1 MHILSTFFYYFEYVF
16 WFILVFTIIV
26 FIHEFGHYIVARLN
40 NVDVEKFSIGF
51 GPVLYSTIDKNNTK
65 WQIGAI
71 PLGGYVKFCGEMYSA
86 NKNKINSKN
95 KNLFMN
101 KKALQKA
108 SIVFAGPAA
117 NFLLSFLLFIF
128 IFLIFGRNET
138 PNILGSIDKNSPAEL
153 NNLQVNDRVISIN
166 NIKINN
172 FEDIY
177 NFIEDKKIASSFLLF
192 KIKRNEEILEF
203 SIMPTTKSIETFIGS
218 KKNINYLGINPLIS
232 PIVGNVLPESP
243 ASFAGLKKNDK
254 ILKINNIKIEGARKI
269 IDIVRDNENKAL
281 NFLILRNNEEV
292 FIDIIPKDLTN
303 SGNPK
308 IGITFKKNRTKLKL
322 YDSLKESL
330 NNIFII
336 STKTLIAFWE
346 ILFGQ
351 RDHCEVGG
359 PILIAKV
366 STDIVNTDY
375 ISFIALIALI
385 SINLG
390 LINLFP
396 LPLLDGGHLLTYISE
411 FVIGKNINYS
421 LFKKIQIL
429 GVLIIVFF
437 MTFSILND
445 IYCRVLN

>member
-1 MHILSTFFYYFEYVF
+1 MHILSTFFYYFEYIF

-71 PLGGYVKFCGEMYSA
+71 PLGGYVKFCGEMYSS

-138 PNILGSIDKNSPAEL
+138 PNILGSIDNNSPAEL
-153 NNLQVNDRVISIN
+153 SNLQVNDRVISIN
-166 NIKINN
+166 NTKINN

-177 NFIEDKKIASSFLLF
+177 SFIEDKKIASSSLLF

-218 KKNINYLGINPLIS
+218 TKNINYLGINPLIS
-232 PIVGNVLPESP
+232 PIVGKVLPESP

-269 IDIVRDNENKAL
+269 IDIVRVNENKVL

-292 FIDIIPKDLTN
+292 FIDIIPKDITN
-303 SGNPK
+303 SGSPK

-322 YDSLKESL
+322 YDSLKESF
-330 NNIFII
+330 NNILII

>member
-1 MHILSTFFYYFEYVF
+1 MQMISTFLNYSEYIF
-16 WFILVFTIIV
+16 WFIFVFTIIV
-26 FIHEFGHYIVARLN
+26 FIHEFGHYIVARIH
-40 NVDVEKFSIGF
+40 NVEVEKFSIGF
-51 GPVLYSTIDKNNTK
+51 GPVIFSKTDKNDTK

-71 PLGGYVKFCGEMYSA
+71 PLGGYVKFSGEMYLES
-86 NKNKINSKN
+86 KNKKNSKN

-101 KKALQKA
+101 KKSLQKA

-128 IFLIFGRNET
+128 IFLFFGRNET

-153 NNLQVNDRVISIN
+153 NNLQVNDEVLSIN
-166 NIKINN
+166 NIKINS
-172 FEDIY
+172 FEGIY
-177 NFIEDKKIASSFLLF
+177 DLLENKDPGLGALLF
-192 KIKRNEEILEF
+192 KIKRNNEVLEYNL
-203 SIMPTTKSIETFIGS
+203 IPEVKSVKTFIGS
-218 KKNINYLGINPLIS
+218 NKNINYIGINPLIN
-232 PIVGNVLPESP
+232 PIVGKVLPKSP
-243 ASFAGLKKNDK
+243 ANIAGFKKNDK
-254 ILKINNIKIEGARKI
+254 ILKINNIKVQSARQI
-269 IDIVRDNENKAL
+269 IDIVKASENKML
-281 NFLILRNNEEV
+281 KFLILRNKEKV
-292 FIDIIPKDLTN
+292 FIEIIPKDLNN
-303 SGNPK
+303 SGHPK
-308 IGITFKKNRTKLKL
+308 IGITFKKNREKLKL
-322 YDSLKESL
+322 YEAIKESF

-336 STKTLIAFWE
+336 SVKTLIAFWE
-346 ILFGQ
+346 ILFGK

-375 ISFIALIALI
+375 VSFIALIALI

-411 FVIGKNINYS
+411 FVSGKNINYN

-429 GVLIIVFF
+429 GVILIISF
-437 MTFSILND
+437 MTFSIFND

>member
-1 MHILSTFFYYFEYVF
+1 MISTFLNYSEYIF
-16 WFILVFTIIV
+16 WFIFVFTIIV
-26 FIHEFGHYIVARLN
+26 FIHEFGHYIVARIN
-40 NVDVEKFSIGF
+40 NVNVEKFSIGF
-51 GPVLYSTIDKNNTK
+51 GPVILSKTDKNNTK

-71 PLGGYVKFCGEMYSA
+71 PLGGYVKFCGEMYSDS
-86 NKNKINSKN
+86 KNKKKSKN

-101 KKALQKA
+101 KKSLQKA

-128 IFLIFGRNET
+128 IFLFFGRNET

-153 NNLQVNDRVISIN
+153 STLQVNDKVISIN
-166 NIKINN
+166 NIKINS

-177 NFIEDKKIASSFLLF
+177 DFLENKSIGLDPLLF
-192 KIKRNEEILEF
+192 KIKRNNEVLEYNL
-203 SIMPTTKSIETFIGS
+203 IPEMKSIKTFIGS
-218 KKNINYLGINPLIS
+218 NKNINYLGINPLIN
-232 PIVGNVLPESP
+232 PIVGKVLPKSP
-243 ASFAGLKKNDK
+243 ANIAGLKKNDK
-254 ILKINNIKIEGARKI
+254 ILKINNIKVQGARQI
-269 IDIVRDNENKAL
+269 IDIVKVNENKIL
-281 NFLILRNNEEV
+281 KFLILRNNEKV
-292 FIDIIPKDLTN
+292 FIEIIPKDLNN
-303 SGNPK
+303 SGHPI
-308 IGITFKKNRTKLKL
+308 IGITFKKNRERLKL
-322 YDSLKESL
+322 FEAIKESF
-330 NNIFII
+330 NNIFTI
-336 STKTLIAFWE
+336 SIKTLIAFWE

-375 ISFIALIALI
+375 VSFIALIALI

-411 FVIGKNINYS
+411 FVSGKNMNYN
-421 LFKKIQIL
+421 LFRKIQIL
-429 GVLIIVFF
+429 GVIVIISF

>member
-1 MHILSTFFYYFEYVF
+1 MYLISTFINYFEYIF

-26 FIHEFGHYIVARLN
+26 FIHEFGHYIVARIN
-40 NVDVEKFSIGF
+40 KVDVEKFSIGF
-51 GPVLYSTIDKNNTK
+51 GPVLFSKIDKNNTK
-65 WQIGAI
+65 WQICAV
-71 PLGGYVKFCGEMYSA
+71 PLGGYVKFCGEMYSEKKDQIGS
-86 NKNKINSKN
+86 NN

-101 KKALQKA
+101 KKSLQKA

-128 IFLIFGRNET
+128 IFVFFGQNKT
-138 PNILGSIDKNSPAEL
+138 SNVLGSIEKNSPAEL
-153 NNLQVNDRVISIN
+153 SKLRIYDRVISIN
-166 NIKINN
+166 NITISN

-177 NFIEDKKIASSFLLF
+177 SFIENEDLKTTSLLF
-192 KIKRNEEILEF
+192 KVKRNNEILEF
-203 SIMPTTKSIETFIGS
+203 SLIPQKKTIKTFIGTE
-218 KKNINYLGINPLIS
+218 KEINYLGISPIIE
-232 PIVGNVLPESP
+232 PIVGKVLQDSP
-243 ASFAGLKKNDK
+243 ASVAGVKNNDK
-254 ILKINNIKIEGARKI
+254 ILSINNFKIEGARQV
-269 IDIVRDNENKAL
+269 IDIVKENNGKVL
-281 NFLILRNNEEV
+281 KFLILRNNKE
-292 FIDIIPKDLTN
+292 FIVEITPNDFNDFKTA
-303 SGNPK
+303 K
-308 IGITFKKNRTKLKL
+308 IGITFKKKREKLKFF
-322 YDSLKESL
+322 DAIIESL
-330 NNIFII
+330 NNIIFI

-346 ILFGQ
+346 ILFGK

-411 FVIGKNINYS
+411 FVMGKSINYS
-421 LFKKIQIL
+421 FFKKIQIL
-429 GVLIIVFF
+429 GVMIIFSF
-437 MTFSILND
+437 MIFSILND

>member
-1 MHILSTFFYYFEYVF
+1 MHIFSTFFYYFEYIF

-26 FIHEFGHYIVARLN
+26 FIHEFGHYIVARIN
-40 NVDVEKFSIGF
+40 NVDVERFSIGF
-51 GPVLYSTIDKNNTK
+51 GPVLLSKTDKNNTK

-71 PLGGYVKFCGEMYSA
+71 PLGGYVKFCGEMYSES
-86 NKNKINSKN
+86 KSKINSKN

-117 NFLLSFLLFIF
+117 NFLLSFLLFIV
-128 IFLIFGRNET
+128 IFLFFGRNET

-153 NNLQVNDRVISIN
+153 INLQVNDKVISIN

-177 NFIEDKKIASSFLLF
+177 NFIDNEKLGTGSLLF
-192 KIKRNEEILEF
+192 KIKRNDEVLEY
-203 SIMPTTKSIETFIGS
+203 SLIPETKSIETFIGS

-232 PIVGNVLPESP
+232 PIVGKVLPESP
-243 ASFAGLKKNDK
+243 ASYAGLKKNDK
-254 ILKINNIKIEGARKI
+254 ILKIDSIKVEDARQI
-269 IDIVRDNENKAL
+269 IDTVKTNENKAL
-281 NFLILRNNEEV
+281 NFLILRNNKEI
-292 FIDIIPKDLTN
+292 FIKIIPKDLSN
-303 SGNPK
+303 SGSPK
-308 IGITFKKNRTKLKL
+308 IGITFKKNRAKLNL
-322 YDSLKESL
+322 YESIKEAL

-336 STKTLIAFWE
+336 SVKTLIAFWE

-411 FVIGKNINYS
+411 FVIGKNINYN

-429 GVLIIVFF
+429 GVIIIVFF

>member
-1 MHILSTFFYYFEYVF
+1 MHIISTFLNYSEYIF
-16 WFILVFTIIV
+16 WFIFVFTIIV
-26 FIHEFGHYIVARLN
+26 FIHEFGHYIVARIN

-51 GPVLYSTIDKNNTK
+51 GPVIFSKTDKSNTK

-71 PLGGYVKFCGEMYSA
+71 PLGGYVKFCGEMYLVS
-86 NKNKINSKN
+86 KNKKKSKN
-95 KNLFMN
+95 KNLFVN
-101 KKALQKA
+101 KKSLQKA

-128 IFLIFGRNET
+128 IFLFFGRNET
-138 PNILGSIDKNSPAEL
+138 PNILGSIDKSSPAEL
-153 NNLQVNDRVISIN
+153 NNLQVNDKVISIN
-166 NIKINN
+166 NITINS

-177 NFIEDKKIASSFLLF
+177 DFLENKNLSLDPLLF
-192 KIKRNEEILEF
+192 KIERNSQVLEYNL
-203 SIMPTTKSIETFIGS
+203 IPETKSIKTFIGS
-218 KKNINYLGINPLIS
+218 NKNINYLGINPLIY
-232 PIVGNVLPESP
+232 PIVGKVLPKSP
-243 ASFAGLKKNDK
+243 ANVAGLKKNDK
-254 ILKINNIKIEGARKI
+254 ILKINNIKVQGARQI
-269 IDIVRDNENKAL
+269 IDIVKVNENKIL
-281 NFLILRNNEEV
+281 KFLILRNNEKFLIE
-292 FIDIIPKDLTN
+292 IIPEDLNNT
-303 SGNPK
+303 GNPK
-308 IGITFKKNRTKLKL
+308 IGITFKKNRERLKL
-322 YDSLKESL
+322 YDAVKESF

-336 STKTLIAFWE
+336 SVKTLIAFWE

-375 ISFIALIALI
+375 VSFIALIALI

-411 FVIGKNINYS
+411 FISGKNINYK
-421 LFKKIQIL
+421 LFNKIQIL
-429 GVLIIVFF
+429 GVIIIVSF

>member
-1 MHILSTFFYYFEYVF
+1 MHMLSTFFYYFEYIF
-16 WFILVFTIIV
+16 WFILVFSIIV
-26 FIHEFGHYIVARLN
+26 FIHEFGHYIVARIN
-40 NVDVEKFSIGF
+40 NVDVERFSIGF
-51 GPVLYSTIDKNNTK
+51 GPVLLSKTDKNNTK

-71 PLGGYVKFCGEMYSA
+71 PLGGYVKFCGEMYSES
-86 NKNKINSKN
+86 KSKINSKN

-101 KKALQKA
+101 KKPLQKA

-117 NFLLSFLLFIF
+117 NFLLSFLLFIV
-128 IFLIFGRNET
+128 IFLFFGRNET

-153 NNLQVNDRVISIN
+153 VNLQVNDRVISIN
-166 NIKINN
+166 NTKINN

-177 NFIEDKKIASSFLLF
+177 NFIENEKLGSDSLFF
-192 KIKRNEEILEF
+192 KIKRNNKILEY
-203 SIMPTTKSIETFIGS
+203 SLIPETKSIETFIGS

-232 PIVGNVLPESP
+232 PIVGKVLPESP
-243 ASFAGLKKNDK
+243 ARYAGLKKNDK
-254 ILKINNIKIEGARKI
+254 ILKINSIKVEGARQI
-269 IDIVRDNENKAL
+269 IDIVKANENKVL
-281 NFLILRNNEEV
+281 NFLILRNNIEV
-292 FIDIIPKDLTN
+292 SIKIIPKDLSN
-303 SGNPK
+303 SGTPK
-308 IGITFKKNRTKLKL
+308 IGITFKKNRAKLNL
-322 YDSLKESL
+322 YESVKEAL

-336 STKTLIAFWE
+336 SVKTLIAFGE

-411 FVIGKNINYS
+411 FVIGKNINYN

-429 GVLIIVFF
+429 GVIIIVFF

>member
-1 MHILSTFFYYFEYVF
+1 MHMIITFFNYFEYIF

-26 FIHEFGHYIVARLN
+26 FIHEFGHYIVARIN

-51 GPVLYSTIDKNNTK
+51 GPVLFSKIDKNNTK
-65 WQIGAI
+65 WQIGVI
-71 PLGGYVKFCGEMYSA
+71 PLGGYVKFCGEMYSDRKSEA
-86 NKNKINSKN
+86 NSKN

-117 NFLLSFLLFIF
+117 NFLLSFLFFIF
-128 IFLIFGRNET
+128 IFLFFGRNET
-138 PNILGSIDKNSPAEL
+138 PNILGSIDKGSPAEL
-153 NNLQVNDRVISIN
+153 INLQVNDTVVSIN
-166 NIKINN
+166 NTKINS

-177 NFIEDKKIASSFLLF
+177 NFIENENLGLNTLLF
-192 KIKRNEEILEF
+192 KVKRNNEILDFTLTPE
-203 SIMPTTKSIETFIGS
+203 IKSIKTFIGS
-218 KKNINYLGINPLIS
+218 EKNINYLGINPLIE
-232 PIVGNVLPESP
+232 PVVGKVFPDSP
-243 ASFAGLKKNDK
+243 ASFAGLKNNDK
-254 ILKINNIKIEGARKI
+254 ILNINNIRVKGARQV
-269 IDIVRDNENKAL
+269 IDIVKKNDGKTL
-281 NFLILRNNEEV
+281 KFLILRNNNKVLIE
-292 FIDIIPKDLTN
+292 IIPKDISN
-303 SGNPK
+303 SGSPK
-308 IGITFKKNRTKLKL
+308 IGITFKKNREKLKL
-322 YDSLKESL
+322 FESIKESF
-330 NNIFII
+330 NNIFTI
-336 STKTLIAFWE
+336 SVKTLVAFWE
-346 ILFGQ
+346 ILFGK

-396 LPLLDGGHLLTYISE
+396 LPLLDGGHLLTYLSE
-411 FVIGKNINYS
+411 FVIGQNINYN

-429 GVLIIVFF
+429 GVIIIVSF

>member
-1 MHILSTFFYYFEYVF
+1 MHMLSTFFYYFEYIF

-26 FIHEFGHYIVARLN
+26 FIHEFGHYIIARLN
-40 NVDVEKFSIGF
+40 NVDIEKFSIGF
-51 GPVLYSTIDKNNTK
+51 GPVLLSKIDKNNTK

-71 PLGGYVKFCGEMYSA
+71 PLGGYVKFRGEMYSD
-86 NKNKINSKN
+86 NKSKINSNN

-117 NFLLSFLLFIF
+117 NFLLSFILFIF
-128 IFLIFGRNET
+128 IFLFFGKNET

-153 NNLQVNDRVISIN
+153 NNLQINDRVISIN
-166 NIKINN
+166 NIKINS

-177 NFIEDKKIASSFLLF
+177 DFVESKKLVSGSLLF
-192 KIKRNEEILEF
+192 RIERNDKILEY
-203 SIMPTTKSIETFIGS
+203 SLIPVTKSIETFIGS

-232 PIVGNVLPESP
+232 PIVGKVLSESP
-243 ASFAGLKKNDK
+243 ASLAGIKKNDR
-254 ILKINNIKIEGARKI
+254 ILKINNIKVEGARQI
-269 IDIVRDNENKAL
+269 IDIVKANENKSL
-281 NFLILRNNEEV
+281 NFLILRNNKKV
-292 FIDIIPKDLTN
+292 FVEIIPQDFSNT
-303 SGNPK
+303 GIPK
-308 IGITFKKNRTKLKL
+308 IGITFKKNRVKLKV
-322 YDSLKESL
+322 YESIKESL
-330 NNIFII
+330 NNIFTI
-336 STKTLIAFWE
+336 SIKTLIAFWE
-346 ILFGQ
+346 ILFGK

-396 LPLLDGGHLLTYISE
+396 LPLLDGGHLLTYLSE
-411 FVIGKNINYS
+411 FVIGKNINYN
-421 LFKKIQIL
+421 LFKNIQIL
-429 GVLIIVFF
+429 GVIIIVFF

>member
-1 MHILSTFFYYFEYVF
+1 MLDTFFNYSEYIF
-16 WFILVFTIIV
+16 WFIFVFTIIV
-26 FIHEFGHYIVARLN
+26 FIHEFGHYIVARIN

-51 GPVLYSTIDKNNTK
+51 GPVLFSKTDKNNTK
-65 WQIGAI
+65 WQIGII

-86 NKNKINSKN
+86 SKSQINSKN
-95 KNLFMN
+95 KNLFIN
-101 KKALQKA
+101 KKSLQKA

-128 IFLIFGRNET
+128 IFSFFGKNIT
-138 PNILGSIDKNSPAEL
+138 PNIIGSIDKSSPAEL

-166 NIKINN
+166 NIKINS

-177 NFIEDKKIASSFLLF
+177 DFLENKNLGLNPLLF
-192 KIKRNEEILEF
+192 KIKRNEDLLEYNLSPEI
-203 SIMPTTKSIETFIGS
+203 KSIKTFIGS
-218 KKNINYLGINPLIS
+218 KKNINYLGINPLIN
-232 PIVGNVLPESP
+232 PIVGKVLPESP
-243 ASFAGLKKNDK
+243 ANYAGLKKNDK
-254 ILKINNIKIEGARKI
+254 ILKINNINVYGARQI
-269 IDIVRDNENKAL
+269 IDIVKTNENKL
-281 NFLILRNNEEV
+281 LKFLILRNNKEIFLE
-292 FIDIIPKDLTN
+292 IIPMDLNN
-303 SGNPK
+303 SGYPK
-308 IGITFKKNRTKLKL
+308 IGITFKKHREKLNL
-322 YDSLKESL
+322 YTAVKEAF

-336 STKTLIAFWE
+336 SVKTLIAFWE
-346 ILFGQ
+346 ILFGK

-366 STDIVNTDY
+366 STDIANTDY
-375 ISFIALIALI
+375 VSFIALIALI

-429 GVLIIVFF
+429 GVILIISF
-437 MTFSILND
+437 MTFSIFND
-445 IYCRVLN
+445 IYCRILI